1 MTIKRINPGSR
12 MSAAVVHSN
21 TVYLAGQVSADGQDV
36 KGQTDLVLKKIDSL
50 LAAAGTSKGKLLSA
64 TVYLADI
71 KTYEQ
76 MNAVW
81 DAWVDPTNAPAR
93 ATVEAKLAAP
103 KYLVE
108 ISVIAAV

>member
-1 MTIKRINPGSR
+1 MIKRINPGSR
-12 MSAAVVHSN
+12 MSAAVLHDN
-21 TVYLAGQVSADGQDV
+21 TVYVAGQVSADAQDV
-36 KGQTDLVLKKIDSL
+36 KGQTELILKKIDSL
-50 LAAAGTSKGKLLSA
+50 LAAAGSSKSKLLSA

-81 DAWVDPTNAPAR
+81 DAWVDPANSPAR
-93 ATVEAKLAAP
+93 ATVETRLAAP

-108 ISVIAAV
+108 ITVIAAV

>member
-1 MTIKRINPGSR
+1 MIKRINPGSR
-12 MSAAVVHSN
+12 MSAAVLHGN
-21 TVYLAGQVSADGQDV
+21 TVYVAGQVSADAQDV
-36 KGQTDLVLKKIDSL
+36 KGQTELILKKIDSL
-50 LAAAGTSKGKLLSA
+50 LAAAGSSKSKLLSA

-81 DAWVDPTNAPAR
+81 DAWVDPANSPAR
-93 ATVEAKLAAP
+93 ATVEARLAAP

-108 ISVIAAV
+108 ITVIAGV

>member
-1 MTIKRINPGSR
+1 MIKRINPGSR
-12 MSAAVVHSN
+12 MSAAVLHDN
-21 TVYLAGQVSADGQDV
+21 TVYVAGQVSADAQDV
-36 KGQTDLVLKKIDSL
+36 KGQTELILKKIESL
-50 LAAAGTSKGKLLSA
+50 LAAAGSSKSKLLSA

-81 DAWVDPTNAPAR
+81 DAWVDPANSPAR
-93 ATVEAKLAAP
+93 ATVEARLAAP

-108 ISVIAAV
+108 ITVIAAI

>member
-1 MTIKRINPGSR
+1 MIKRINPGSR
-12 MSAAVVHSN
+12 MSAAVLHDN
-21 TVYLAGQVSADGQDV
+21 TVYVAGQVSADAQDV
-36 KGQTDLVLKKIDSL
+36 KGQTELILKKIDSL
-50 LAAAGTSKGKLLSA
+50 LAAAGSSKSKLLSA

-81 DAWVDPTNAPAR
+81 DAWVDPANSPAR
-93 ATVEAKLAAP
+93 ATVETRLAAP

-108 ISVIAAV
+108 ITVIAAI